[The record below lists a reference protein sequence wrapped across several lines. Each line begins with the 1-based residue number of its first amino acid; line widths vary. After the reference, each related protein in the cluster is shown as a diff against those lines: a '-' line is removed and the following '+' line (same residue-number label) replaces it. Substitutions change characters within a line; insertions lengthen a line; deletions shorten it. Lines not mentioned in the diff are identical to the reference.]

1 MYVIDTPAHRL
12 KRGCETM
19 AYPDGPAPALPD
31 WHGGAMELHGAKLAP
46 LDGPRA

>member
-1 MYVIDTPAHRL
+1 MFIHDTLLARL

-31 WHGGAMELHGAKLAP
+31 DVIRGTAARYAEALRVLTG
-46 LDGPRA
+46 